1 MLVGGISGNLNALH
15 RQNHA
20 GASSASAAGANS
32 AAASDAAGSIANTG
46 SVTAGNIASFFQSF
60 SSNLQSMLSKAGNA
74 AGGGGTTQ
82 TAANQPLAGTHGH
95 HHHHPDGGGGPVQSA
110 ASQMTAQIGQ
120 GTGGGSLSAGGIS
133 HSASVFAADAMRAL
147 KAYGATA

>member
-1 MLVGGISGNLNALH
+1 MSVGGISGNLNALH

-20 GASSASAAGANS
+20 GASPASS

-82 TAANQPLAGTHGH
+82 TTANQPLAGTR
-95 HHHHPDGGGGPVQSA
+95 HHHPEGGGGPVQSA

>member
-1 MLVGGISGNLNALH
+1 MSVGGISGNLNALH

-82 TAANQPLAGTHGH
+82 TAANQPLAGTR
-95 HHHHPDGGGGPVQSA
+95 HHHPEGGGGPVQSA